1 MIRIPRFVACA
12 VLVAPLLGA
21 TTLVNTVHG
30 QAAPQAPAHGI
41 VSPTTIQWAPGPP
54 SLPAGA
60 MMAVLSGDPAKEG
73 LFVIRA
79 KLPDGYKVNPHRHP
93 TDEHV
98 TVLKGGLMM
107 GMGEKFDK
115 AALSPV
121 VAGGY
126 FAAPANQPHYVVA
139 KGETIIQVTAMG
151 PFSVTYVNPA
161 DDPRTKAKT
170 N

>member
-1 MIRIPRFVACA
+1 MTRIPRFLACA
-12 VLVAPLLGA
+12 FLVAPLLGA
-21 TTLVNTVHG
+21 IAHG
-30 QAAPQAPAHGI
+30 QTTPPAPAHGI
-41 VSPTTIQWAPGPP
+41 VAPAAIVWAPGPP

-60 MMAVLSGDPAKEG
+60 MMAVLTGDPTKEG

-79 KLPDGYKVNPHRHP
+79 KLPDGYKVSPHRHP

-115 AALSPV
+115 AALNAV
-121 VAGGY
+121 VTGG
-126 FAAPANQPHYVVA
+126 FFTAPANQPHYVMA

-151 PFSVTYVNPA
+151 PFSVTYVNAA
-161 DDPRTKAKT
+161 DDPRTKGKT

>member
-1 MIRIPRFVACA
+1 MIRIPRFLACTF
-12 VLVAPLLGA
+12 LVAPLLA
-21 TTLVNTVHG
+21 SAPLVSIVQG
-30 QAAPQAPAHGI
+30 QTAPQAPAHGI
-41 VSPTTIQWAPGPP
+41 VSPAAIQWAPGPP

-60 MMAVLSGDPAKEG
+60 MMAVLSGDPTKEG

-79 KLPDGYKVNPHRHP
+79 KLPDGYKVSPHRHP

-115 AALSPV
+115 AALNPV
-121 VAGGY
+121 GAGGY
-126 FAAPANQPHYVVA
+126 FSAPANQPHFVVA